1 MKRIF
6 NLLGVLC
13 SVFLMAAVGCS
24 EIDMFS
30 INAPDDLQDR
40 IDAIAN
46 NKVDRGDTTTVVIST
61 AIAGAEDC
69 SSGWWTAFS
78 DYFEIPSNKLL
89 HLEFV
94 NHSSKANNW
103 NNWNLCVANGKER
116 DQDGYKEYF
125 VIRADNYG
133 WDGTMSG
140 TDERYKYD
148 AAMLKTDYAEVIGGE
163 DFWSVFREIV
173 DGAKVEMDIDHS
185 STGVL
190 FVNVKMT
197 CPDGT
202 VLNCEYQNGVSAT
215 ESVNAF
221 IVCDGSWFEM
231 KDAYL
236 IPSKVTELEDFPA
249 VSIVARGYPS
259 AIEIGGTD
267 VWGEAVA
274 TVTFA
279 DGTTQEVGLDDITL
293 SVPDLT
299 EVGTKTVVYSYSKTK
314 LGEWGSSVNGYYTI
328 EVTNPVKS
336 LSIISAPTL
345 TTYWYF
351 DETTYKTDINGL
363 EVEVT
368 YMDGSKGI
376 IDNRSLIISDI
387 QASEEGPQD
396 VTVTYAGGTTP
407 VSTTFQVNVKKGTA
421 GVGSLDFTNGWWATF
436 SENVTVEENGSA
448 TFRCFLLS
456 DNLMNYHSPCT
467 ILRKLDGI
475 TEYAVVRMDNFG
487 WGSGYEGTVLESDWN
502 FDTFRFNLNYSDVT
516 ITVTHNGNTADVVYD
531 VVYANGEK
539 HTQKY
544 TGITIETELQ
554 VALVTEASYLVLHN

>member
-6 NLLGVLC
+6 NLLGTLC
-13 SVFLMAAVGCS
+13 SVFLIATVGCS

-69 SSGWWTAFS
+69 SSGWWTSFS

-116 DQDGYKEYF
+116 DADGYAEYF
-125 VIRADNYG
+125 VIRSDNYG

-221 IVCDGSWFEM
+221 LVCDGSWFEM

-249 VSIVARGYPS
+249 VSIVASGYPS

-328 EVTNPVKS
+328 EVTNPVTS
-336 LSIISAPTL
+336 LSVISAPTL

-351 DETTYKTDINGL
+351 DKTTYKADINGL

-436 SENVTVEENGSA
+436 SENVTVEENEST
-448 TFRCFLLS
+448 TFRLFLLS
-456 DNLMNYHSPCT
+456 DNLENFHSPST

-487 WGSGYEGTVLESDWN
+487 WGAGYEGTVLESNWN
-502 FDTFRFNLNYSDVT
+502 FDTFKSNLNYSDVT

>member
-6 NLLGVLC
+6 NLLGTLC
-13 SVFLMAAVGCS
+13 SVFLIATVGCS

-116 DQDGYKEYF
+116 DADGYAEYF
-125 VIRADNYG
+125 VIRSDNYG

-221 IVCDGSWFEM
+221 LVCDGSWFEM

-249 VSIVARGYPS
+249 VSIVASGYPS

-351 DETTYKTDINGL
+351 DETTYKADINGL

-368 YMDGSKGI
+368 YMDGSKGT

-436 SENVTVEENGSA
+436 SQNVNIEENGSA
-448 TFRCFLLS
+448 TFRFFLLS
-456 DNLMNYHSPCT
+456 DNLENFHSPST

-487 WGSGYEGTVLESDWN
+487 WGAGYEGTVLESNWN
-502 FDTFRFNLNYSDVT
+502 FDTFKSNLNYSDVT

>member
-13 SVFLMAAVGCS
+13 SVFLIATVGCS

-69 SSGWWTAFS
+69 SSGWWTSFS

-116 DQDGYKEYF
+116 DADGYAEYF
-125 VIRADNYG
+125 VIRSDNYG

-148 AAMLKTDYAEVIGGE
+148 AAMLKTDYSEVIGGD
-163 DFWSVFREIV
+163 DFWSVFREIM

-190 FVNVKMT
+190 FVTVKMT

-221 IVCDGSWFEM
+221 LVCDGSWFEM

-249 VSIVARGYPS
+249 VSIVAYGYPS
-259 AIEIGGTD
+259 AIEIGGSD
-267 VWGEAVA
+267 VWGDAVA

-279 DGTTQEVGLDDITL
+279 DGSTQNVGIDDITL
-293 SVPDLT
+293 SVPDLS

-328 EVTNPVKS
+328 EVTNPVVS
-336 LSIISAPTL
+336 LKINSLPTL
-345 TTYWYF
+345 TTYYFF
-351 DETTYKTDINGL
+351 DETSYRPETSGI
-363 EVEVT
+363 EVEAVYADET
-368 YMDGSKGI
+368 TGI
-376 IDNRSLIISDI
+376 VDLKSLEFSDVD
-387 QASEEGPQD
+387 ATSEGTKD
-396 VTVTYAGGTTP
+396 VTVTYVGGTTP
-407 VSTTFQVNVKKGTA
+407 VSTTFRVNVVKGTA
-421 GVGSLDFTNGWWATF
+421 GVGSLDFTNAFWTTF
-436 SENVTVEENGSA
+436 TEDIIIPEGESA
-448 TFRCFLLS
+448 SFSLFLLS
-456 DNLMNYHSPCT
+456 NNLENWHSPCT
-467 ILRKLDGI
+467 ILRKADQ

-487 WGSGYEGTVLESDWN
+487 WGGGYETATLESDWN
-502 FDTFRFNLNYSDVT
+502 FDTFKSNLSYSDMT
-516 ITVTHNGNTADVVYD
+516 ITITNNGSSADVVYE
-531 VVYANGEK
+531 VTYANGEK

-544 TGITIETELQ
+544 LGITTEPELQ
-554 VALVTEASYLVLHN
+554 AALVTEQSYLVLHN